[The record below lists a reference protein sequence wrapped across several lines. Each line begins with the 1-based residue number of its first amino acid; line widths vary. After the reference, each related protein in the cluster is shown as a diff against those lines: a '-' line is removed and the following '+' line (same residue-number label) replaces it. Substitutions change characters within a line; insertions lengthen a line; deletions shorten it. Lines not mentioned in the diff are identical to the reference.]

1 MAFYIN
7 QQLDTNKLI
16 IVLEY
21 LPRVLVELTGEYLVD
36 WNYPDCILEGN
47 HIQFLDL
54 NARGRKRFEHKQ
66 GIITKVSVEERNKYL
81 IVKDD
86 ELCNEIRLETPY
98 NLIVSYCKCPVNTH
112 N

>member
-47 HIQFLDL
+47 HIQFWDQH
-54 NARGRKRFEHKQ
+54 ARGRTRFAIKQ
-66 GIITKVSVEERNKYL
+66 GIIIKVSEEKRNKYL
-81 IVKDD
+81 IIKDD
-86 ELCNEIRLETPY
+86 ETWNEVRLETPY
-98 NLIVSYCKCPVNTH
+98 DCIVSYCKCPANTH